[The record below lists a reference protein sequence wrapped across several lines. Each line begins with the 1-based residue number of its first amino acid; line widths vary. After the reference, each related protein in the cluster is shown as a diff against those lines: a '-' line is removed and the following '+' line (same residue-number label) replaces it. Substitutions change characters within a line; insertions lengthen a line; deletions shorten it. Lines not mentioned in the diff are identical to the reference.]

1 MRKLKPFLGK
11 KADGLWIRY
20 SFADWKEKQEW
31 LQVIHM
37 LAQKYKIDPVT
48 ETIVLPPPERES
60 AGGDIRIGRV
70 KYLDQAEYDFGL
82 LLSEMARHVGI
93 FGSTGSGKTNL
104 AKNTL
109 RELIKKKTPFI
120 VFDWERSY
128 RDLAREYP
136 EVKVFTIGA
145 DTAPLF
151 FNFFKSPEGIPYRE
165 YIKNVIE
172 VFNRAYLGGVGSD
185 SVLLKVFDQAYKNHE
200 IPTIEDARQI
210 LEGEMGGKKMK
221 GREMLWKQS
230 SLRMLQFLSYGGTGK
245 LYNVTEFY
253 PIEKLLGDF
262 VVFELGALASSNDK
276 RFFIEIF
283 TLWYWLYM
291 ERQGIEHES
300 LKHVLLFEEFH
311 NIVENSKHDDLIQK
325 IFRQIRKYGT
335 GLMVIDQTPSLIP
348 NAIFENLY
356 TKISFSLSHQKNI
369 MAVASAM
376 YMDRDQMKF
385 IGLLQTG
392 QAICRLMGR
401 YPYPFLLTIP
411 FHDSG
416 LKTSDNELK
425 KHMKDFYLNYRPEN
439 PPEAEIR
446 PLHVPTNRF
455 TPSPLAR
462 IFLEDLLL
470 HPFDGADKRRKRLGL
485 SPRDAVEL
493 QDSLIQNGLIAA
505 VHIERK
511 KLFELTGEGEIQAHK
526 LGLKISKEKNQGLE
540 HRYYLD
546 QIKQQYLKNGWFTFK
561 EKSDIDL
568 VLEKDDQVVALEIET
583 GKNKPEQTQK
593 NIMKLIK
600 FTANS
605 KLILATNEVALAKS
619 KTLLADTRL
628 SGAND
633 IKVVLARDYL
643 KSSKK

>member
-1 MRKLKPFLGK
+1 MEDIKAILRKLKPFIGK

-37 LAQKYKIDPVT
+37 LAQKYQVDPVN
-48 ETIVLPPPERES
+48 ETIVLPPPSRES
-60 AGGDIRIGRV
+60 AGGDIRIGKV
-70 KYLDQAEYDFGL
+70 KYLNQTEYDFGIN
-82 LLSEMARHVGI
+82 LSEMARHMGI

-104 AKNTL
+104 AKNVL
-109 RELIKKKTPFI
+109 RELIQNKIPFI

-128 RDLAREYP
+128 RDLAKEYP
-136 EVKVFTIGA
+136 DIKVFTIGA
-145 DTAPLF
+145 ETAPLF
-151 FNFFKSPEGIPYRE
+151 FNFFKSPEDIPYRE

-172 VFNRAYLGGVGSD
+172 VFNRSYLGGVGSD

-210 LEGEMGGKKMK
+210 LEGEMGGKKLK

-253 PIEKLLGDF
+253 PIEKLLGES

-291 ERQGIEHES
+291 EQQGIEHES

-335 GLMVIDQTPSLIP
+335 GLMVLDQTPSLVP

-356 TKISFSLSHQKNI
+356 TKVSFSLSHQRNI
-369 MAVASAM
+369 AAVASAM
-376 YMDRDQMKF
+376 YMDRDQMKY
-385 IGLLQTG
+385 IGLLETG

-401 YPYPFLLTIP
+401 YPHPFLVTIP
-411 FHDSG
+411 FHDSS
-416 LKTSDNELK
+416 LKVSDNELK
-425 KHMKDFYLNYRPEN
+425 RHMKDFYQDYSPED
-439 PPEAEIR
+439 PVFAETSR
-446 PLHVPTNRF
+446 VHVPTKEF

-462 IFLEDLLL
+462 IFLEDILL
-470 HPFDGADKRRKRLGL
+470 HPFDGVEKRRKRLGL
-485 SPRDAVEL
+485 SPRDCVEL
-493 QDSLIQNGLIAA
+493 QDNLLKG
-505 VHIERK
+505 
-511 KLFELTGEGEIQAHK
+511 GAHC
-526 LGLKISKEKNQGLE
+526 LG
-540 HRYYLD
+540 HDR
-546 QIKQQYLKNGWFTFK
+546 
-561 EKSDIDL
+561 
-568 VLEKDDQVVALEIET
+568 
-583 GKNKPEQTQK
+583 PE
-593 NIMKLIK
+593 
-600 FTANS
+600 
-605 KLILATNEVALAKS
+605 
-619 KTLLADTRL
+619 KTL
-628 SGAND
+628 
-633 IKVVLARDYL
+633 
-643 KSSKK
+643 